1 MLNEKEKEYIES
13 VLDVLHGGRID
24 GVFDIIP
31 NGVRQV
37 ENDRQSSPLRDGEL
51 GIPHKVLVHGYPEQI
66 GMEGR
71 REYATVPTRR
81 LVPNKCLGMRRR
93 WWMHNAAETCHSREV
108 RKRMNMH

>member
-37 ENDRQSSPLRDGEL
+37 ENDRQSSSLRDGEL

-71 REYATVPTRR
+71 RENASVPARR
-81 LVPNKCLGMRRR
+81 LVSNECLGIRRR

-108 RKRMNMH
+108 RKRMNMY

>member
-13 VLDVLHGGRID
+13 VLDVLYGGRID

-37 ENDRQSSPLRDGEL
+37 ENDRQSSSLRDGEL

-71 REYATVPTRR
+71 RENASVPARR
-81 LVPNKCLGMRRR
+81 LVPNEYLGIRRR

-108 RKRMNMH
+108 RKRMNTH

>member
-1 MLNEKEKEYIES
+1 MLNGKGKEYIES
-13 VLDVLHGGRID
+13 VLDVLHGGWID
-24 GVFDIIP
+24 GTIDIIP

-37 ENDRQSSPLRDGEL
+37 ENDRQSSSLRYGEL
-51 GIPHKVLVHGYPEQI
+51 GITHEVLVHGYPEQI

-71 REYATVPTRR
+71 RENASVPSRR

-108 RKRMNMH
+108 RKRMNMY

>member
-51 GIPHKVLVHGYPEQI
+51 GIPHKVLVYGYPEQI

-71 REYATVPTRR
+71 RENASVPSRR
-81 LVPNKCLGMRRR
+81 LVPDKCLGIRGR
-93 WWMHNAAETCHSREV
+93 
-108 RKRMNMH
+108 

>member
-37 ENDRQSSPLRDGEL
+37 ENDRQSSSLRDGEL

-71 REYATVPTRR
+71 RENASVPARR
-81 LVPNKCLGMRRR
+81 LVSNECLGIRRR
-93 WWMHNAAETCHSREV
+93 WWMHNAAETRHSREV
-108 RKRMNMH
+108 RKRMNTH

>member
-71 REYATVPTRR
+71 REYASVPARR
-81 LVPNKCLGMRRR
+81 LVSNECLGIRRR

-108 RKRMNMH
+108 RKRMNMY